1 MRQLSILALLFI
13 CLCTLVQAQ
22 APIGTLEGQITDPAS
37 ALVSNAEVS
46 VHNAQTGL
54 SRTVLSS
61 RQGAFHFS
69 DLPIGAYLLEVKAQG
84 FAPYSVSS
92 IRIDIG
98 QGGDLK

>member
-1 MRQLSILALLFI
+1 MKQLSIVALLFI

-69 DLPIGAYLLEVKAQG
+69 DLPIGA
-84 FAPYSVSS
+84 
-92 IRIDIG
+92 
-98 QGGDLK
+98 